1 MVMAKFQYIALKNK
15 KEFIEGEIEANTLR
29 EARQKIVALGFL
41 PTKVYEEKLIQ
52 DNLVEPTQ
60 IVQANGKRV
69 KRLSLNEKIWF
80 TSELETLL
88 CAGIPILEALETVER
103 NSASLKVQSICM
115 NVRQAINSGSTF
127 AQSMEKLYSN
137 VFGQV
142 YIGLIKAG
150 EASGELDE
158 TLIRMLVIL
167 NKEAKVIDK
176 VKSAS
181 IYPIILIALMLGL
194 IILFSVVVFP
204 RFYAL
209 FSFTGGDIPLFA
221 QTVFGF
227 CDFVHRFWVFIIVG
241 IIGAITG
248 LRMLIQTYSFKKK
261 IDEIVLKIPKLS
273 EFINYINLAN
283 YMTVLQISYDAGV
296 PIISALELSQKTVG
310 NIIIKSKL
318 SNVIGMVKRGKSLVE
333 AFNVSQVIPSA
344 LLSMIAT
351 GEKSG
356 SLGKMLK
363 EVVGVIDKKIDFVL
377 EALSKAFEPALI
389 IIMGI
394 CVGTLLLAFMQ
405 LYISS
410 ITSFL

>member
-1 MVMAKFQYIALKNK
+1 MAKFQYRALKNK
-15 KEFIEGEIEANTLR
+15 KEFIEGEIEASTLR

-41 PTKVYEEKLIQ
+41 PTKVYEENSMQ
-52 DNLVEPTQ
+52 DKLVEPTQ
-60 IVQANGKRV
+60 TAPTTGKRV

-88 CAGIPILEALETVER
+88 SAGIPILEALESVQK
-103 NSASLKVQSICM
+103 NSASLKIKTICTNVIQSIY
-115 NVRQAINSGSTF
+115 SGNTF
-127 AQSMEKLYSN
+127 AQSMEKLYAK

-150 EASGELDE
+150 ESSGELDE

-167 NKEAKVIDK
+167 NKEAKILDK

-181 IYPIILIALMLGL
+181 IYPSILLAMMFGL
-194 IILFSVVVFP
+194 IMLFSVVVFP
-204 RFYAL
+204 RFCTF
-209 FSFTGGDIPLFA
+209 FSSTGGDIPLFA
-221 QTVFGF
+221 QVVFGF
-227 CDFVHRFWVFIIVG
+227 CDFVHKFWLFLIVG
-241 IIGAITG
+241 IVGVITG
-248 LRMLIQTYSFKKK
+248 LHSLMQTYSFKKN
-261 IDEIVLKIPKLS
+261 IDMIVLKIPKLS

-283 YMTVLQISYDAGV
+283 YMTVLYISYEAGV
-296 PIISALELSQKTVG
+296 PIVSALELAQKTVG

-318 SNVIGMVKRGKSLVE
+318 SNVVNMVKNGKSLAE
-333 AFNVSQVIPSA
+333 ALNFSQVIPSA

-363 EVVGVIDKKIDFVL
+363 ETVDVIDKKIDFVL
-377 EALSKAFEPALI
+377 DALSKAFEPTII

-394 CVGTLLLAFMQ
+394 CVGTFLVAFMQ
-405 LYISS
+405 MYIASL
-410 ITSFL
+410 TSLI